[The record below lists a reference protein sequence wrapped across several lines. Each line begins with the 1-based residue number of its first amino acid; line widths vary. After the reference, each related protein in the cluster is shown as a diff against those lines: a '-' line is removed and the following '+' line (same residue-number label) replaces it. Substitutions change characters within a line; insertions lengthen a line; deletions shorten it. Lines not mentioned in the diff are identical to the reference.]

1 MKKNTKVSTIEVI
14 KDKEGKI
21 SIKTDMETI
30 PVDAVNEIID
40 GIEDRAFNEALHKLW
55 SVVGDS
61 VEDTVKR
68 YVRPWMIT
76 AIIEFILIL
85 VLVIRGI

>member
-14 KDKEGKI
+14 KNKEGKV
-21 SIKTDMETI
+21 SIKTEMENI

-40 GIEDRAFNEALHKLW
+40 GIADRAFDEALHKLW

-61 VEDTVKR
+61 VEDTVKH

-76 AIIEFILIL
+76 AIVEFILIL
-85 VLVIRGI
+85 VLVIRGV

>member
-1 MKKNTKVSTIEVI
+1 MKKNTKISTIEVN
-14 KDKEGKI
+14 KNKKGKLY
-21 SIKTDMETI
+21 IKTDMETI
-30 PVDAVNEIID
+30 PVDAVNEIIG
-40 GIEDRAFNEALHKLW
+40 GIEDRAFNDALHKLW
-55 SVVGDS
+55 SAVGDS
-61 VEDTVKR
+61 VEDTVKH